1 MWHQDWLDAAHLLAG
16 KFVRPFAIILL
27 TAPPIQRC
35 CEASQVPAVCQRRE
49 SYSIITLVLESFI
62 ITDVR
67 ASRQCI
73 GVSLSKGAQWGRYE
87 NKNLNISG
95 CPPTPQPPPPWNIQT
110 CSNVLCKRRV
120 KKKEWKM
127 GSGLD
132 WFPVN
137 LFFLFFEKIWAKSC
151 LFFFKSNIVFYVFC
165 FQRAWLGEA
174 S

>member
-1 MWHQDWLDAAHLLAG
+1 MWHQDWRAAAHLRAG

-27 TAPPIQRC
+27 TAPSMQRC
-35 CEASQVPAVCQRRE
+35 CDASQVPAVCQRRE

-62 ITDVR
+62 IADVR
-67 ASRQCI
+67 ASLQCI

-87 NKNLNISG
+87 NKDLRNISG

-120 KKKEWKM
+120 KKKNGKW
-127 GSGLD
+127 GQD
-132 WFPVN
+132 WTDF
-137 LFFLFFEKIWAKSC
+137 LLIFFLFFEKIWAKSC
-151 LFFFKSNIVFYVFC
+151 LFFFKSNIIFYVFC
-165 FQRAWLGEA
+165 FQRSWLGEA